1 MILTISIKYFEW
13 LFMEIDEKNIAKQKK
28 IRDLQASFDKS
39 MKILES
45 YIAESITNK
54 QKLNSIKRDLK
65 EANEIFLEAEK
76 CLDDLKVDLQNSTGQ
91 QNKSLVRYK
100 MSETVTVKIEING
113 VVYPVSCMTG
123 EENRLIESSKEVN
136 KVIASLSNVS
146 ETIGETRLLAM
157 TSLILADKLI
167 EQENITNENNNNDDD
182 MDEIIN
188 WLEKA
193 TERMNKVAKLLEN
206 K

>member
-1 MILTISIKYFEW
+1 
-13 LFMEIDEKNIAKQKK
+13 
-28 IRDLQASFDKS
+28 
-39 MKILES
+39 
-45 YIAESITNK
+45 
-54 QKLNSIKRDLK
+54 
-65 EANEIFLEAEK
+65 
-76 CLDDLKVDLQNSTGQ
+76 
-91 QNKSLVRYK
+91 

-136 KVIASLSNVS
+136 KVISSLSNVS

-167 EQENITNENNNNDDD
+167 EQQNAKDENNNTNDD
-182 MDEIIN
+182 MKELIN